1 VQKGWRSSKSHRT
14 PSPLQTND
22 RSGAAGFVNTFAAP
36 IAIQNITY
44 WFYAFFVFW
53 DCFEALFI
61 YLFFVETRG
70 RTLEELDEVFESNNP
85 RKAST
90 TKRKVRTI
98 EKVDETGHSNVAEV
112 KEV

>member
-1 VQKGWRSSKSHRT
+1 M
-14 PSPLQTND
+14 
-22 RSGAAGFVNTFAAP
+22 
-36 IAIQNITY
+36 
-44 WFYAFFVFW
+44 
-53 DCFEALFI
+53 FI

-70 RTLEELDEVFESNNP
+70 RTLEELDEGFEANNP

-90 TKRKVRTI
+90 TKRIVHTI